1 MTGERPL
8 CSRRHPQH
16 MHFGDLRRAFDLRW
30 HALPASAA
38 TKPLVKR
45 RVGKALAARAAGTRH
60 LPDFPRCAPTLV
72 ADSAQKLL
80 VREE

>member
-1 MTGERPL
+1 MTADRPMA
-8 CSRRHPQH
+8 SGPHPQD
-16 MHFGDLRRAFDLRW
+16 MRFGDLRRAFDLRR
-30 HALPASAA
+30 HALPASAE

-45 RVGKALAARAAGTRH
+45 RFGKAFAARAAGTRH

-72 ADSAQKLL
+72 ADSAQELL